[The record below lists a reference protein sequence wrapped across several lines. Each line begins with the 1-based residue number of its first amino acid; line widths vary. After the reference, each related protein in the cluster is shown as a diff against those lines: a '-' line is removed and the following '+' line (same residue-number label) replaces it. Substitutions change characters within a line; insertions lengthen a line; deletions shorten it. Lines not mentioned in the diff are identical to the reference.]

1 MILVFDLD
9 DTLYDE
15 LEYVKSGHLNV
26 STFLS
31 KKISTEKYEIYSK
44 LCEIFNKR
52 GRKKVFSHLLKDQ
65 KLIKECILKYRNH
78 IPNIKL
84 YNEAK
89 KKLSYLSKRYHLY
102 MVTNGYKET
111 QKRKIKSLKIKK
123 FFKKIYIANEYGK
136 KNMKPSLFCFKK
148 IKQLERCEW
157 KNICYIGDDPRVD
170 FINLNKVGAK
180 TIRIRKGQNFRI
192 KLKGLYEAKKTI
204 NSITK
209 LNDKLIESL

>member
-65 KLIKECILKYRNH
+65 KLIKE
-78 IPNIKL
+78 L
-84 YNEAK
+84 Y
-89 KKLSYLSKRYHLY
+89 
-102 MVTNGYKET
+102 
-111 QKRKIKSLKIKK
+111 
-123 FFKKIYIANEYGK
+123 
-136 KNMKPSLFCFKK
+136 
-148 IKQLERCEW
+148 
-157 KNICYIGDDPRVD
+157 
-170 FINLNKVGAK
+170 
-180 TIRIRKGQNFRI
+180 
-192 KLKGLYEAKKTI
+192 
-204 NSITK
+204 
-209 LNDKLIESL
+209 